1 VYALLREPLR
11 ETALGAGATD
21 EPLRALDCGGLIAVV
36 GDVVAIPPADGDTL
50 RRHDAVVRR
59 LHGAV
64 DALLPVRFGTAL
76 ADEQTL
82 AEEIEPRGD
91 ELRTALELVAG
102 CYQLTLRVFGVPAP
116 LDAPVVDVAPSAGV
130 GTRYLTARLRAETQ
144 ARTVPEIAPLREGL
158 GRLVRAE
165 RAERHDTPPL
175 LASVYHL
182 VRAVDADAYDAAFDA
197 ALPRLTGIRL
207 TRSGP
212 WAPYAFAPER
222 LP

>member
-1 VYALLREPLR
+1 MYALLRELLR

-21 EPLRALDCGGLIAVV
+21 EPLRAVDCGGLIAVV
-36 GDVVAIPPADGDTL
+36 GDVVALPPADGDTL

-59 LHGAV
+59 LHVAA

-102 CYQLTLRVFGVPAP
+102 CYQLTLRVFGMPAP
-116 LDAPVVDVAPSAGV
+116 IEAPIVDAAPSTGV
-130 GTRYLTARLRAETQ
+130 GTRYLTARLRAETR

-165 RAERHDTPPL
+165 RAERHATLPL

-197 ALPRLTGIRL
+197 ALPLLKGIRL

-212 WAPYAFAPER
+212 WAPYAFVPER
-222 LP
+222 LA